1 MKFAKIASP
10 DISGV
15 DGPRHVAKNFG
26 NTFCHKFRQHF
37 QKLNFF
43 QDFQPKSTFSISQF
57 GKEGGAPGQKFL
69 FDVISID

>member
-1 MKFAKIASP
+1 MEFPETASP

-15 DGPRHVAKNFG
+15 GGPHHVTKNFG
-26 NTFCHKFRQHF
+26 NTLWYKFRQHF
-37 QKLNFF
+37 QKLFFF

-69 FDVISID
+69 FGVIPID